1 MATLVFT
8 FGESQK
14 WPKFNSREPTTIT
27 VVFSNRTV
35 RLVVKCVCNTSMVL
49 GSKEEMLDLTQ
60 TTRENFFVG
69 VRELY
74 LSNKITYFNILN
86 FLSTFR
92 SHACL

>member
-1 MATLVFT
+1 
-8 FGESQK
+8 
-14 WPKFNSREPTTIT
+14 
-27 VVFSNRTV
+27 
-35 RLVVKCVCNTSMVL
+35 MVL

-92 SHACL
+92 SHACLWMLHDLDIWIVISIYQMSISF